1 MLRLYTALWQ
11 KGLYVHLEMVSA
23 CPSAHSSFE
32 VWFGFVYIRILSG
45 KFKGEKRINGRLT
58 V

>member
-1 MLRLYTALWQ
+1 MAERVLCPA
-11 KGLYVHLEMVSA
+11 LEMVSA

-32 VWFGFVYIRILSG
+32 VLFCVVYIRMLGG

>member
-1 MLRLYTALWQ
+1 MAERVICPA
-11 KGLYVHLEMVSA
+11 LEMVSA

-32 VWFGFVYIRILSG
+32 VWFGFVYIRMLSG
-45 KFKGEKRINGRLT
+45 KFKGEKRINDRLT